1 MKQLYL
7 YSQINKQSDIITYEV
22 RSMFENKKIFIMG
35 MARSGYEAAKL
46 LSDYNNE
53 ILVTDMNEQDENQV
67 KELESLGVKVVITKD
82 QIDLLDSSYD
92 YVIKNPGIK
101 YDNPLVVKA
110 KEMNIKVINE
120 VEMAYSFLDKDV
132 NVIGVTGSNGKTTT
146 VNLIYNLLK
155 EEKENVFLGGNI
167 GIPFSNFVRDIKKG
181 SYLVLEI
188 SDHQLVDM
196 YNFKTNVSVLTNI
209 TPTHLD
215 FHPSYDVYK
224 NTKKKIFN
232 NHTSNDYAIINSDD
246 EVSMAITNDIVSN
259 KLYYGKENNNTCYYD
274 DNAIYY
280 NEEEVVK
287 ISDIILKGEH
297 NYHNIASS
305 IIVSKLYGVSNEGIK
320 NVLKR
325 FNGVEHR
332 LEFVKEYN
340 NIKFYND
347 SKATNC
353 VSTKIALNSFTNPT
367 ILILGGTDRG
377 HSFHD
382 LDEYI
387 KNVKAIMCYGETK
400 DRIEE
405 YAKEMDIPCY
415 KSENLN
421 ETMHKIKDIMTPGD
435 IVLLSPAC
443 ASWDQYK
450 CFEDRGNEFKEL
462 VKEITNE

>member
-1 MKQLYL
+1 
-7 YSQINKQSDIITYEV
+7 
-22 RSMFENKKIFIMG
+22 MFENKKIFILG

-53 ILVTDMNEQDENQV
+53 ILVTDMNDQDLEQV
-67 KELESLGVKVVITKD
+67 KELEEKGVKIVITSD
-82 QIDLLDSSYD
+82 PVPLLDNSYD

-110 KEMNIKVINE
+110 KELGIKVINE
-120 VEMAYSFLDKDV
+120 VEMAYSFLNKDI
-132 NVIGVTGSNGKTTT
+132 NIIGVTGSNGKTTT
-146 VNLIYNLLK
+146 VNLIYQMLS
-155 EEKENVFLGGNI
+155 EEKDNVFLGGNI
-167 GIPFSNFVRDIKKG
+167 GTPLSNFARDIKSG
-181 SYLVLEI
+181 SYLVMEI

-196 YNFKTNVSVLTNI
+196 YDFKTNVSVLTNI

-215 FHPSYDVYK
+215 FHASYDVYK
-224 NTKKKIFN
+224 SMKKKIFN
-232 NHTSNDYAIINSDD
+232 HHTKKDYAIINSSN
-246 EVSMAITNDIVSN
+246 EESLKVTSDINST
-259 KLYYGKENNNTCYYD
+259 KLYYGPDKEDICYYD

-280 NEEEVVK
+280 DGKEIIKLN
-287 ISDIILKGEH
+287 DIVLKGEH
-297 NYHNIASS
+297 NYQNITSA
-305 IIVSKLYGVSNEGIK
+305 ITAVKIYGVSDKAII

-332 LEFVKEYN
+332 LEFVKEYKE
-340 NIKFYND
+340 IKFYND

-353 VSTKIALNSFTNPT
+353 VSTNIALNSFNNPT

-382 LDEYI
+382 LDNSI
-387 KNVKAIMCYGETK
+387 SNVKAIVCYGETK

-405 YAKEMDIPCY
+405 YSKEMNIPCY
-415 KSENLN
+415 KSNTLSEA
-421 ETMHKIKDIMTPGD
+421 MKDVKKIMTSGD

-450 CFEDRGNEFKEL
+450 CFEDRGNEFKSL